1 MRMYAIL
8 AVLALGALLCAG
20 CGTRAVSLPGD
31 TPVYTISCDTH
42 PDDCYAGAK
51 TLCNGSYEAVTEPLP
66 GKNVAPGSFG
76 WVDSSGEQQ
85 DIGSGGGKYSIRI
98 RCK

>member
-1 MRMYAIL
+1 MHIYSIL
-8 AVLALGALLCAG
+8 AFLAFGLLLCAG
-20 CGTRAVSLPGD
+20 CGQRAISLPGV
-31 TPVYTISCDTH
+31 TPVYTISCDST
-42 PDDCYAGAK
+42 PDDCYAGAQ
-51 TLCNGSYEAVTEPLP
+51 TLCNGPYEPITEPLP
-66 GKNVAPGSFG
+66 GKKAAFGSFG